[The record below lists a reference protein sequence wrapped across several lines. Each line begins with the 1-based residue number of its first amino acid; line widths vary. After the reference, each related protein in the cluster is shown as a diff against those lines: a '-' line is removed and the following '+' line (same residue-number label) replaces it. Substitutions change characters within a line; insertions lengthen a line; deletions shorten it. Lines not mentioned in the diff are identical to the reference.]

1 MARTVIVSNR
11 IPGPKARGPQAGGLA
26 VVLKD
31 AIKPDDIWFG
41 WSGKQTTETSTEATI
56 TVRDGVKYATL
67 DLSKD
72 DYQKFYI
79 GYANGVLWPL
89 LHFRLGL
96 MEFRREYFDGYRAVN
111 EKFAQALVKLLRPD
125 DVIWVHDYHL
135 IPLAAKL
142 RKLGVKCRMGFFLHI
157 PFVPPS
163 VFRSLPQGHGLLE
176 DFCAYDVV
184 GFQNAEHHR
193 DFLECIRRILKI
205 PARDDGIIMTT
216 ERKVVSM
223 VDPVGINF
231 DTFRQMAEHN
241 VRTKNARRLKESLI
255 NCELMI
261 GADRLDYSKG
271 LPNRF
276 EAFNRLL
283 ARFPEHKQK
292 VSFLQIAAPSR
303 QEVSQYA
310 ALRPVL
316 NRQSGSING
325 THGAFDWVP
334 LRYMSQG
341 VARST
346 LSGFYRLA
354 RVGVVTPLRDGMNL
368 VAPEYVAAQ
377 NPKNPGVL
385 ILSQFAGIASYF
397 EEALIINP
405 FDPDEIA
412 EAMHEALIMP
422 LEERKRR
429 HTMLYDRMR
438 ELTTTNYC
446 NTFMNALTGDTPA

>member
-11 IPGPKARGPQAGGLA
+11 IPALKARGPQAGGLA

-41 WSGKQTTETSTEATI
+41 WSGKQTAETSRDAQV
-56 TVRDGVKYATL
+56 TVRDGIHFATL

-72 DYQKFYI
+72 DYKQFYI

-111 EKFAQALVKLLRPD
+111 EKFAKALIKLLRPD

-142 RKLGVKCRMGFFLHI
+142 RELGVKNRMGFFLHI
-157 PFVPPS
+157 PFVPTS
-163 VFRSLPQGHGLLE
+163 VFRSLPQGEGLLK

-184 GFQNAEHHR
+184 GFQNTEHHR
-193 DFLECIRRILKI
+193 DFLDCVRRILQY
-205 PARDDGIIMTT
+205 PAREDGVIMTT
-216 ERKVVSM
+216 ERKVKSL

-231 DTFRQMAEHN
+231 DTFRQMAEGA
-241 VRTKNARRLKESLI
+241 VTRDNARRLKDSLI
-255 NCELMI
+255 NCNLMI

-271 LPNRF
+271 LPSRF

-283 ARFPEHKQK
+283 TRFPEHKQK

-316 NRQSGSING
+316 NRLAGAING
-325 THGAFDWVP
+325 EHGAFDWVP

-346 LSGFYRLA
+346 LAGFYRLA

-377 NPKNPGVL
+377 NPEDPGVL
-385 ILSQFAGIASYF
+385 VLSQFAGIASYF
-397 EEALIINP
+397 QEALIINP

-412 EAMHEALIMP
+412 EAMHEALLMP

-429 HTMLYDRMR
+429 HTILYDRMR
-438 ELTTTNYC
+438 ELTTKNYC
-446 NTFMNALTGDTPA
+446 EIFMSALEGDPAD